1 MATTPVA
8 LTPIAAPVQ
17 ARASLT
23 AEQVTAFK
31 ALLGGSGLIT
41 LPEGKTI
48 ADVQQFLVA
57 VQPNGGGF
65 LNVTIK

>member
-23 AEQVTAFK
+23 AEQVTAFQN
-31 ALLGGSGLIT
+31 LLGGSGLIT

>member
-1 MATTPVA
+1 MANPVTLTPV
-8 LTPIAAPVQ
+8 AAPVQ
-17 ARASLT
+17 ARASLN

-31 ALLGGSGLIT
+31 TLLGGSGLIT
-41 LPEGKTI
+41 LPEDKTI
-48 ADVQQFLVA
+48 ADVQQFLVV

>member
-1 MATTPVA
+1 MANPIALTPVA
-8 LTPIAAPVQ
+8 TPVQ
-17 ARASLT
+17 ARATLT
-23 AEQVTAFK
+23 ADQVTAFQT
-31 ALLGGSGLIT
+31 LLGGSGLVT